1 MVLDIDGF
9 KQVNDRW
16 GHECGDCVLAQFAQ
30 QVRHWW
36 AKRAW
41 WRVLAGKSLPSRR

>member
-16 GHECGDCVLAQFAQ
+16 GHECGDY
-30 QVRHWW
+30 
-36 AKRAW
+36 
-41 WRVLAGKSLPSRR
+41 AGPVCAGGAATGG